1 MSEIEQNAEAARFA
15 DDFNQLFEAFFQA
28 YTKQKE
34 AEKTN
39 AEYEA
44 ELSAKKSQLDVA
56 VKLADED
63 KTTIDT
69 LKEEIEKAWKLADSA
84 HAREQLAQ
92 EIIDN
97 LRAQVESLNAE
108 IEFKNKMSQDTDEYF
123 AQNIER
129 AEKYTVA
136 VISG

>member
-1 MSEIEQNAEAARFA
+1 MSEIEQNAEAAQFA

-34 AEKTN
+34 AEETN
-39 AEYEA
+39 AKYES
-44 ELSAKKSQLDVA
+44 ELSAKKSQLEVA
-56 VKLADED
+56 VKLAEED

-108 IEFKNKMSQDTDEYF
+108 IEFKNKMSQDDEYVT
-123 AQNIER
+123 QN
-129 AEKYTVA
+129 
-136 VISG
+136 